1 MARSARGDSG
11 VSEPG
16 KEPAE
21 RESAEIVVRLLDDW
35 ARTLVQVLEAMTGQ
49 KPAFEW
55 RKDLAAPAGS
65 GMGEELLWW
74 EQPFQI
80 SPAAKAWVG
89 APRAVWEHIATLAL
103 KAAGFDTAGSS
114 EARNTWY
121 EILGQSLSGMA
132 ASIGAHVG
140 REVNCEAGVERAP
153 GPEGRHRAW
162 LCLSFTGSPLEPLV
176 VALSAKLVN
185 LISSPAEIA
194 AEDSGAGPG
203 AVLPKPGAEADSP
216 PARSRTLDL
225 LLDVELPVSISFGKA
240 ELPMKEILKLTTGS
254 IVELN
259 RAVNDPVEVLVNHSL
274 IARGEVVVVDGN
286 YGVRIQQI
294 VNRQDRLRSLR

>member
-1 MARSARGDSG
+1 MAHSARGDSG

-16 KEPAE
+16 KEHTE
-21 RESAEIVVRLLDDW
+21 NESAEIVVRLLDDW
-35 ARTLVQVLEAMTGQ
+35 ARTLVQVLEAMTEQ

-55 RKDLAAPAGS
+55 RKDGAAPAGS
-65 GMGEELLWW
+65 GTGEELLWW

-80 SPAAKAWVG
+80 SAAAKAWVG

-103 KAAGFDTAGSS
+103 KAAGLEAASSS
-114 EARNTWY
+114 EARNTWF

-132 ASIGAHVG
+132 TSIGACVG

-153 GPEGRHRAW
+153 GPEGRHRTW
-162 LCLSFTGSPLEPLV
+162 LCLNFTGSVLEPLV
-176 VALSAKLVN
+176 VALSAKLVD
-185 LISSPAEIA
+185 LISSPAEA
-194 AEDSGAGPG
+194 RNGTGEDPG
-203 AVLPKPGAEADSP
+203 AAFRKPGAETESP
-216 PARSRTLDL
+216 PTRSRTLDL

-274 IARGEVVVVDGN
+274 IARGEVVVIDGN

>member
-1 MARSARGDSG
+1 M
-11 VSEPG
+11 SEPG
-16 KEPAE
+16 NERPAE
-21 RESAEIVVRLLDDW
+21 SAQIVASLLDEW
-35 ARTLVQVLEAMTGQ
+35 AGTLVQALEAMTDQ

-55 RKDLAAPAGS
+55 RPDGAAPAGS
-65 GMGEELLWW
+65 GPADEPLWW
-74 EQPFQI
+74 EQPFQV
-80 SPAAKAWVG
+80 SPAAQVWVG
-89 APRAVWEHIATLAL
+89 APRGTWEHIGALTL
-103 KAAGFDTAGSS
+103 KAAGLEAGAA
-114 EARNTWY
+114 ETRNTWF

-132 ASIGAHVG
+132 ASIGARVG

-162 LCLSFTGSPLEPLV
+162 LSLNFGGEVLEPLV
-176 VALSAKLVN
+176 VVLSAKLVD
-185 LISSPAEIA
+185 LISSPAQARPERLPADRGALPNPAAA
-194 AEDSGAGPG
+194 AE
-203 AVLPKPGAEADSP
+203 SP

-225 LLDVELPVSISFGKA
+225 LLDVELPVSISFGRA

-259 RAVNDPVEVLVNHSL
+259 RAINDPVEVLVNHAL